1 MPLSSSLGIRVG
13 TVQIEKT
20 VGGGVMRRVLLLTS
34 AFLLASSGAFA
45 QSDAEILR
53 ELQQLKARIS
63 QLEKELKEKNSKEEE
78 VEKEVE
84 EIKERLS
91 TLEIHGGVRLYY
103 QGASVGK
110 IDGQD
115 FSNPNGVGYNADVEL
130 TFKPDPA
137 GEFYMR
143 LHSGAGTGAD
153 KIFEKADEPLYANL
167 NTLADDNPDTEG
179 TFKILEAYYTR
190 SFFNDRLNLVV
201 GKTEPFIMIDDNGY
215 ANDETTQFVGKPF
228 VNNPI
233 LDPED
238 FFAPMVGVT
247 LSLTD
252 SWEVNAVLQS
262 NDYAGVEWNGQEW
275 VQKEKNIYDNIF
287 DKPFLAFQV
296 KYSPEINGLSG
307 NYRFYV
313 WDNRADHIKVGEP
326 VNNPSV
332 KPSTDDGW
340 GVGVSFDQQ
349 ITENAG
355 VFFRAAYGNKNVY
368 SVTKFVSGGI
378 SLEGLIPSRPK
389 DILGVGVASLF
400 PNRKL
405 EHHSPEVHFEGYY
418 RIAVSDN
425 LFITP
430 DLQYVLNPHGNSS
443 NDSIV
448 AGMVRAEFSF

>member
-1 MPLSSSLGIRVG
+1 
-13 TVQIEKT
+13 
-20 VGGGVMRRVLLLTS
+20 MRR
-34 AFLLASSGAFA
+34 ALLALSAVLITSQGAVA
-45 QSDAEILR
+45 QTDQEILR
-53 ELQQLKARIS
+53 ELQQLKSKIS

-91 TLEIHGGVRLYY
+91 TLEVHGGVRLYY

-115 FSNPNGVGYNADVEL
+115 FSNPNGVGYNADIEL
-130 TFKPDPA
+130 TFKPDPS

-153 KIFEKADEPLYANL
+153 KIFEKADEPLFANL

-179 TFKILEAYYTR
+179 TFKMLEAYYTR
-190 SFFNDRLNLVV
+190 SFFNDRLSVVV
-201 GKTEPFIMIDDNGY
+201 GKTEPFIMIDDNEY

-238 FFAPMVGVT
+238 SFAPMVGLT
-247 LSLTD
+247 LIPAD
-252 SWEVNAVLQS
+252 GFEVDAVVQS
-262 NDYAGVEWNGQEW
+262 NDTAGITYDGNEW
-275 VQKEKNIYDNIF
+275 VQKEKSVYDNVF
-287 DKPFLAFQV
+287 DQPFYAVQL
-296 KYSPEINGLSG
+296 KYSPEFNGLKG
-307 NYRFYV
+307 NYRIYF
-313 WDNRADHIKVGEP
+313 WDNSADHIKIGEQTD
-326 VNNPSV
+326 NQNR
-332 KPSTDDGW
+332 KPGTEDGW

-368 SVTKFVSGGI
+368 RDDKFLSGGI
-378 SLEGLIPSRPK
+378 SVEGLILSRPK
-389 DILGVGVASLF
+389 DVLGLGVASIF
-400 PNRKL
+400 PNKKL
-405 EHHSPEVHFEGYY
+405 EHHSPEVHLEGYY
-418 RIAVSDN
+418 RMAISDN

-430 DLQYVLNPHGNSS
+430 DLQYVFNPHGNSS
-443 NDSIV
+443 NDNIL